1 MGYGSYSSDAHDAI
15 LSERVGAA
23 PQAVFKQSE
32 CHPLMNPK
40 GVLAR
45 ECRDSAEHP
54 HTTAVV
60 FALDVTGSMGAIP
73 RVLATK
79 ELPTFMKVLTACD
92 VPDPQLLFL
101 AVGDAFSDRAPLQVG
116 QFEATAELMDQWLTR
131 SFLEGAGGP
140 WGKESYELAMYF
152 LAQHTELDS
161 VAKRQ
166 KRGYVFITGD
176 ELPYETLSR
185 HAVESV
191 IGDKLDADL
200 KVQEVV
206 AELCKTF
213 IPYFVIP
220 DQERRQ
226 HCERAWRDLLGDH
239 VLCMDEPADI
249 CFVAAGAVLIS
260 EGIVTDETSLVE
272 HLRKGGLPHA
282 REGAVVRALQ
292 PLFGTGHAGMGLL
305 ARVAAFLKG

>member
-92 VPDPQLLFL
+92 VPDPQRDRRP
-101 AVGDAFSDRAPLQVG
+101 AVHHPP
-116 QFEATAELMDQWLTR
+116 ATGLPG
-131 SFLEGAGGP
+131 LEG
-140 WGKESYELAMYF
+140 SL
-152 LAQHTELDS
+152 Q
-161 VAKRQ
+161 
-166 KRGYVFITGD
+166 RG
-176 ELPYETLSR
+176 S
-185 HAVESV
+185 
-191 IGDKLDADL
+191 DL
-200 KVQEVV
+200 H
-206 AELCKTF
+206 
-213 IPYFVIP
+213 P
-220 DQERRQ
+220 D
-226 HCERAWRDLLGDH
+226 
-239 VLCMDEPADI
+239 
-249 CFVAAGAVLIS
+249 
-260 EGIVTDETSLVE
+260 
-272 HLRKGGLPHA
+272 LRP
-282 REGAVVRALQ
+282 R
-292 PLFGTGHAGMGLL
+292 P
-305 ARVAAFLKG
+305 